1 MQSLDN
7 MIIFAAVVEAG
18 GFTAAAKTLAL
29 STPVISKRINA
40 LEKEL
45 NTKLLFRTT
54 RQVQLTDAGREYYQY
69 CVQVSSLA
77 TEAQMAVSSL
87 NDMPSGLLRISAPQ
101 MFGEQHMPSALAL
114 FLEQYPNIDIELDLN
129 DRKVDIAKEG
139 FDVAIR
145 FTSQPPPLN
154 FVAKPII
161 HGSRVVCASP
171 DYWEKYGYPSEPSD
185 LTEHN
190 CLLFTALPNYDQWIF
205 SQQDKTETVKVTSH
219 FTTNHAGA
227 VMEAA
232 IKGIGVTMLSSLVV
246 GKAVKSG
253 QLTTALNNY
262 TTVKSHM
269 YAICLPSLYQSRKV
283 KVFIEFIKHWCQQ
296 YVLIE

>member
-7 MIIFAAVVEAG
+7 MAIFAAVVEAG

-54 RQVQLTDAGREYYQY
+54 RQVQLTDAGKEFYQY

-87 NDMPSGLLRISAPQ
+87 NDMPSGVLRISAPQ
-101 MFGEQHMPSALAL
+101 IFGEQHLSSALAM
-114 FLEQYPNIDIELDLN
+114 FLEQYPNIDIELDLS

-145 FTSQPPPLN
+145 ITSQQPPQN

-161 HGSRVVCASP
+161 EGCRVVCASP
-171 DYWEKYGYPSEPSD
+171 EYWEKHGYPTQPSD
-185 LTEHN
+185 LSEHN
-190 CLLFTALPNYDQWIF
+190 CLLFTALPNYGQWMF
-205 SQQDKTETVKVTSH
+205 THHNSTETIKVPSH
-219 FTTNHAGA
+219 FTSNHAGS
-227 VMEAA
+227 VLEAA
-232 IKGIGVTMLSSLVV
+232 INGIGVTMLSSLVV
-246 GKAVKSG
+246 GKAVKTG
-253 QLTTALNNY
+253 KLTTALDDY
-262 TTVKSHM
+262 TTPYSHM

-283 KVFIEFIKHWCQQ
+283 KVFIEFIKQWCQQ
-296 YVLIE
+296 HMLI